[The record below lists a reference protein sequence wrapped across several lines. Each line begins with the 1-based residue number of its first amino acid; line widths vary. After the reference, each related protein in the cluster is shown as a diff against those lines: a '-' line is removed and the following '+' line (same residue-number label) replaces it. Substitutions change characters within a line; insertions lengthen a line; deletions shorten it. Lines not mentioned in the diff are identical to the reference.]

1 MLEKYDFVVDAMLG
15 KLARWLRVMGYS
27 VYYDPKL
34 EDKDLLQV
42 ADRQATIL
50 VTRDRL
56 LAYRANKLGIK
67 AILVGEDLEDQLKA
81 LADKC
86 GLSIGINL
94 NRTRCPKC
102 NARLKETCREHVKD
116 KVPQEILRLYE
127 KFYLCLRCGSVY
139 WLGSHYLNM
148 QKKLHKLSF
157 NNK

>member
-34 EDKDLLQV
+34 KDEDLLEI
-42 ADRQATIL
+42 ADRQATVL

-56 LAYRANKLGIK
+56 LAYRANKLGVK
-67 AILVGEDLEDQLKA
+67 GVLVGEGLEDQLKI
-81 LADKC
+81 LAEKC
-86 GLSIGINL
+86 GLAIGINL
-94 NRTRCPKC
+94 DKTRCPKC
-102 NARLKETCREHVKD
+102 NTVLKETRKEYVKG
-116 KVPQEILRLYE
+116 KVPEEVFRLYE
-127 KFYLCLRCGSVY
+127 KFFLCIRCGSVY

-148 QKKLHKLSF
+148 QKKLHKLSS